1 MVLGSVADHV
11 RHNSAVPLL
20 LIKSRATGA

>member
-11 RHNSAVPLL
+11 RHNTAVPLL
-20 LIKSRATGA
+20 LLRGGG